1 MESATIP
8 GALTAGCSASDL
20 SAPRAPCSLPPVCLK
35 AHIGPM
41 TVITAECVAACCS
54 ADPAGWCALCLRAE
68 SIDTPR
74 PSVALPRGARLGQLQ
89 VGRVL
94 GVGWYSVVYLA
105 YDRALAVWRVV
116 KEYLP
121 RTMLPAGNDPS
132 PGEREARIMAA
143 AAHPLVMPVL
153 QSGWGHGSGYL
164 VMPHAPGQTLADAHA
179 ARAAQ
184 RRATTGTP
192 ESAPGMLWTID
203 EVFGVL
209 EGLHELLAHLCTVHP
224 RIVHRDLK
232 PANLYVVDA
241 FELLARRLRLL
252 DFSVA
257 WCEGAGESVLAHTP
271 GFASPQQCA
280 GAPPLPQDDAWGAAA
295 TAYFLLTNTR
305 PGFAL
310 ISQDEHPG
318 LLLDITQPPGASYV
332 VGPVVH
338 PCELVPTLPRR
349 VGDAVMAALAP
360 DPDDRAPLSHL
371 VATLQASTNWRWPV
385 PTALVD
391 ECGQRLSAL
400 HRAAWSSM
408 VLAAGKAWPS
418 DREMADYV
426 HREARALCQRLGW
439 TLQVR
444 RAWTERERPV
454 ADTPDTALE
463 WKLIPSD
470 RFAEREPG
478 EWEVGGG
485 VYYIVSMGRGDG
497 PTGVQMVVQHSG
509 VSIGLLT
516 AAQAVSHFAAI
527 DMPSSLPQDLLSAYL
542 EWMVHRFPPNAFHFT

>member
-1 MESATIP
+1 
-8 GALTAGCSASDL
+8 
-20 SAPRAPCSLPPVCLK
+20 
-35 AHIGPM
+35 
-41 TVITAECVAACCS
+41 
-54 ADPAGWCALCLRAE
+54 
-68 SIDTPR
+68 
-74 PSVALPRGARLGQLQ
+74 
-89 VGRVL
+89 
-94 GVGWYSVVYLA
+94 
-105 YDRALAVWRVV
+105 
-116 KEYLP
+116 
-121 RTMLPAGNDPS
+121 
-132 PGEREARIMAA
+132 
-143 AAHPLVMPVL
+143 
-153 QSGWGHGSGYL
+153 
-164 VMPHAPGQTLADAHA
+164 
-179 ARAAQ
+179 
-184 RRATTGTP
+184 
-192 ESAPGMLWTID
+192 
-203 EVFGVL
+203 
-209 EGLHELLAHLCTVHP
+209 
-224 RIVHRDLK
+224 
-232 PANLYVVDA
+232 
-241 FELLARRLRLL
+241 
-252 DFSVA
+252 
-257 WCEGAGESVLAHTP
+257 
-271 GFASPQQCA
+271 
-280 GAPPLPQDDAWGAAA
+280 
-295 TAYFLLTNTR
+295 
-305 PGFAL
+305 
-310 ISQDEHPG
+310 
-318 LLLDITQPPGASYV
+318 
-332 VGPVVH
+332 
-338 PCELVPTLPRR
+338 
-349 VGDAVMAALAP
+349 MAALAP